1 MRFSKIDLSMLL
13 PMTLLT
19 ALRASLLVPWFLF
32 SLASCQSKPTT
43 APAKEPSSASL
54 PDAGLGAAPE
64 IAPDA
69 KTFTERDLEGAAVM
83 FDGVPTVARSIVT
96 AGESRRPIALTD
108 DQIAFTSRRI
118 GIDRWQ
124 IFEADITKGLERRVS
139 YDAGDVEPIGMI
151 GLGNQARLLISSSS
165 RAVRSSNRLLT
176 EYQSR
181 FLAKPKQNGTP
192 ELEHEL
198 LIEIPAAGKRG
209 TVWQPISGE
218 SDRGFAGKFVFAR
231 DREGNNGLLLA
242 LSLPGRNSARE
253 KVYRLGFSKNLKN
266 PGAVS
271 WQPLIVERPSGVSEN
286 AALVSVQIFPDTG
299 QALWAN
305 GSAMWTTDM
314 SGKSAQRVGDDTAVV
329 AGDLAIDPT
338 GQWIVFSTPTANRGL
353 NLATIHRTG
362 KCYRNLT
369 EIPGD
374 EYEASFSP
382 NSQSLF
388 FTQSQAGVTGIARVS
403 FATSSNL
410 STSCQ

>member
-1 MRFSKIDLSMLL
+1 MVIRFLAIFLL
-13 PMTLLT
+13 LL
-19 ALRASLLVPWFLF
+19 
-32 SLASCQSKPTT
+32 LASCQLKPTLIQD
-43 APAKEPSSASL
+43 KEPGSASAT
-54 PDAGLGAAPE
+54 DSGLGAASE
-64 IAPDA
+64 IAPDT
-69 KTFTERDLEGAAVM
+69 KTFSERDLDGSAVM
-83 FDGVPTVARSIVT
+83 VDGTPTVARSIVT
-96 AGESRRPIALTD
+96 AGESRRPVALTD

-118 GIDRWQ
+118 GLDRWQ
-124 IFEADITKGLERRVS
+124 IFEADLKKGIERRVS
-139 YDAGDVEPIGMI
+139 YDAGDVEPIGMV
-151 GLGNQARLLISSSS
+151 GLGDQYRLLISSSS

-181 FLAKPKQNGTP
+181 FLAKPKKNRTS

-218 SDRGFAGKFVFAR
+218 SAGKFVFAR
-231 DREGNNGLLLA
+231 DREGINGLLLA
-242 LSLPGRNSARE
+242 LPLPTKNSARE
-253 KVYRLGFSKNLKN
+253 KVYRLGFSKNSKN

-271 WQPLIVERPSGVSEN
+271 WQPLIVDRPNGVSDN

-314 SGKSAQRVGDDTAVV
+314 SGKSAQRVGDDTTVV
-329 AGDLAIDPT
+329 AGDLAIDPS

-382 NSQSLF
+382 NSHSLF
-388 FTQSQAGVTGIARVS
+388 FTQSQAGITGIARVS

>member
-1 MRFSKIDLSMLL
+1 MRFPAVYLSILL
-13 PMTLLT
+13 ALSFSATL
-19 ALRASLLVPWFLF
+19 
-32 SLASCQSKPTT
+32 LASCQSKPTAVPGKELGT
-43 APAKEPSSASL
+43 ATSA
-54 PDAGLGAAPE
+54 DAGLGAGPE
-64 IAPDA
+64 VAPDS
-69 KTFTERDLEGAAVM
+69 KTFSERDLDGAAAMV
-83 FDGVPTVARSIVT
+83 DGTPTVARSIVT
-96 AGESRRPIALTD
+96 AGESRRPVALTD

-118 GIDRWQ
+118 GLDRWQ
-124 IFEADITKGLERRVS
+124 IFEADIKKGIERRVS
-139 YDAGDVEPIGMI
+139 YDAGDVEPLGMV
-151 GLGNQARLLISSSS
+151 GLGNQSRLLISSSS

-181 FLAKPKQNGTP
+181 FLAKPKQNSAS

-209 TVWQPISGE
+209 TVWQPISSE
-218 SDRGFAGKFVFAR
+218 SGRGFAGKFVFAR

-242 LSLPGRNSARE
+242 LPLSNRNSAGE
-253 KVYRLGFSKNLKN
+253 KVYRLGFSKNSKT

-271 WQPLIVERPSGVSEN
+271 WQPLNVERPSGVSEN
-286 AALVSVQIFPDTG
+286 AGLVAVQIFPDTG

-314 SGKSAQRVGDDTAVV
+314 SGKSAQRVGDDTTVV

-362 KCYRNLT
+362 KCYRSLT

-388 FTQSQAGVTGIARVS
+388 FTQSQAGVTGIARVA